1 VRNEN
6 AISLATECLLRQRA
20 SIWLALAVNGGFP
33 PFTTNT
39 ELSTLGAL
47 PHSTFAQPPSLTPGK
62 RKAKAMRL
70 RQDGV
75 SGSSITPSRS

>member
-1 VRNEN
+1 M
-6 AISLATECLLRQRA
+6 AP
-20 SIWLALAVNGGFP
+20 IWLALAVNGGFP

-47 PHSTFAQPPSLTPGK
+47 PLSTFAQPSSPTPGI
-62 RKAKAMRL
+62 RKAKAMSR

-75 SGSSITPSRS
+75 SGSSITPRRS